1 MEPVSGV
8 HRQVGWSNV
17 SRARNYPGKETC
29 TVYDPEGN
37 TVCGVL
43 AGPWRSRGAALGLA
57 RRIADAMN
65 EYERNHRERSG
76 EGTGEGEAAERPHP
90 LP

>member
-1 MEPVSGV
+1 MEPASGV
-8 HRQVGWSNV
+8 RRVGWSNV

-37 TVCGVL
+37 TVCNVL
-43 AGPWRSRGAALGLA
+43 AGPWRSREAALGLA

-65 EYERNHRERSG
+65 KYEKEQGDGRQ
-76 EGTGEGEAAERPHP
+76 EGH
-90 LP
+90 

>member
-8 HRQVGWSNV
+8 HCRVGCSNV

-37 TVCGVL
+37 VLCYVL
-43 AGPWRSRGAALGLA
+43 AGPWRSREAALGLA
-57 RRIADAMN
+57 RRIADALN
-65 EYERNHRERSG
+65 EYGERHDER
-76 EGTGEGEAAERPHP
+76 T
-90 LP
+90 L